1 MQARVADQLHHVTN
15 DERTR
20 EGQPERGEPFGYET
34 AVEKQNDRRSE
45 QTADKGKTR
54 KEYPAGGIIRLDAR
68 ETGPGSEKQDETASQ
83 PECGGYERLRE
94 QRHEAIGRCGRQL
107 TTPLQCP
114 SSTCGPRTDRV
125 KPKGACGTPRGRTKA
140 RTRQIPNRGVSESGP
155 IVQER
160 SGSNKAVR
168 RVRTP
173 GVAATPR
180 PPSATCDTYSSG
192 LSSTWWWAASKSPS
206 QYAMRPESTARTAK
220 VAILMSEGA
229 YRIAYPPTASTADH
243 M

>member
-20 EGQPERGEPFGYET
+20 EGQPERSEPFGYET

-45 QTADKGKTR
+45 QTADKGKTCE
-54 KEYPAGGIIRLDAR
+54 EYPAGGIIRFDAR
-68 ETGPGSEKQDETASQ
+68 ETGPGSEKQDEAAGQ
-83 PECGGYERLRE
+83 PECGGGERLRE

-125 KPKGACGTPRGRTKA
+125 KPKGACGTPRGRKKG

-155 IVQER
+155 IVQE
-160 SGSNKAVR
+160 GPGPNKAVR
-168 RVRTP
+168 RVGTA
-173 GVAATPR
+173 GAATHPG
-180 PPSATCDTYSSG
+180 PNSVTCDGYSSG
-192 LSSTWWWAASKSPS
+192 LSSAW
-206 QYAMRPESTARTAK
+206 
-220 VAILMSEGA
+220 
-229 YRIAYPPTASTADH
+229 
-243 M
+243 